1 MFGGVIQ
8 DQTEQAEK
16 KVEMMLQDTVAAVQ
30 MVISTSEFLGC
41 EEESPSLL
49 VFLLGRVSWC
59 ET

>member
-1 MFGGVIQ
+1 
-8 DQTEQAEK
+8 
-16 KVEMMLQDTVAAVQ
+16 MMLKDTVAAVQ

-49 VFLLGRVSWC
+49 VVLLGRVSQD